1 MLPPHGK
8 INDTQYPNL
17 MPRRRIYILNY
28 QDYLQDIDPPRPA
41 RLRPA
46 LRIIAFSAAILGFGF
61 LLFTLIAEFFPADN
75 VRNAVFATA
84 SYVLVILLFISL
96 AKRLN
101 RQ

>member
-1 MLPPHGK
+1 
-8 INDTQYPNL
+8 

-28 QDYLQDIDPPRPA
+28 QDYLHDTDPPRPA

-46 LRIIAFSAAILGFGF
+46 LRITAFAAAILASGF
-61 LLFTLIAEFFPADN
+61 LLFTLIAQFFPADN
-75 VRNAVFATA
+75 IRNAIVASV

-101 RQ
+101 HK